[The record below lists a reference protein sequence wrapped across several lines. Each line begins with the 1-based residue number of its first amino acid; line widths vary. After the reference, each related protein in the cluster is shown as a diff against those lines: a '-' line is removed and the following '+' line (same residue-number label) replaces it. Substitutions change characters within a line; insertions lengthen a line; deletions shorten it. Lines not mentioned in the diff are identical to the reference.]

1 MNSLQVSPVFPMTS
15 RYYATGTNVLAVGSK
30 QVPYLL
36 RRFLPSADTFSI
48 IRVYTVVDGDR
59 LDNVSYANLGDPL
72 AFWRLCDANNAMLP
86 EDLTAT
92 PGNKIGIGLPQ
103 GLQGVTG
110 G

>member
-1 MNSLQVSPVFPMTS
+1 MNSLQVSPIFPMTS
-15 RYYATGTNVLAVGSK
+15 RYSATGTNVQTVVGK

-36 RRFLPSADTFSI
+36 RRFLPSTDSFSI
-48 IRVYTVVDGDR
+48 IGVYTVVDGDR

-72 AFWRLCDANNAMLP
+72 AFWRICDANNAMFP

-92 PGNKIGIGLPQ
+92 PGSKIGIGLPQ
-103 GLQGVTG
+103 GIQGVTG